1 MKIATIAE
9 MREMDGKAID
19 EYGIPE
25 HILMENAGEAA
36 YYVILNEFGVRHK
49 KFIVFCGSGNN
60 GGDGFV
66 VARKLHSN
74 GAEVKV
80 FLLSKR
86 DKFQGSAEKNL
97 EILSHLPVEIKE
109 IKSTKRLRVDI
120 LHTDAI
126 VDAIFGTGID
136 RNIEGIYREVID
148 LINTSNKTVFAV
160 DIASGINGDSGQE
173 MGTSV
178 QADYT
183 ITFGLPKI
191 GNLLYP
197 GFGRGG
203 KLFTSHIS
211 FPPSLYN
218 SDELK
223 AEIAHPL
230 PLPVR
235 AASTSKMDY
244 GPVLVIAGA
253 ANYFWAPHASA
264 YSVLKAGGGYVYL
277 ACPRSIA
284 ASVSQS
290 GKEVVFVPQ
299 EETNAGSIALI
310 NQDFLLELA
319 SRMKM
324 VILGPGL
331 SLNEETQSLVREL
344 VKEIDRPLLIDG
356 DGITAV
362 AHDIESIKERSE
374 ATILTPHPGEMAR
387 ICGIEREEIEKNQV
401 RVLQDV
407 TEKINAIIVLKGAH
421 SLIGYPDRSVFI
433 NVTGATGGQAGMAT
447 AGSGDVLNG
456 TIAAMYCLG
465 LPVEEAVR
473 TGVFVHGLA
482 GDMAAEEKGPD
493 GMTAQDTMDYLP
505 YAVQYY
511 RENLS
516 EISENFYDTVH
527 FV

>member
-9 MREMDGKAID
+9 MRELDRRAID

-25 HILMENAGEAA
+25 PILMENAGEAS
-36 YYVILNEFGVRHK
+36 YSVILNELGIRHK
-49 KFIVFCGSGNN
+49 RFIVFCGSGNN

-66 VARKLHSN
+66 VARKIHS
-74 GAEVKV
+74 GGGEVKV
-80 FLLSKR
+80 FLLAKR
-86 DKFQGSAEKNL
+86 DKYEGSAKENL
-97 EILSHLPVEIKE
+97 EILSRFPVEMKE
-109 IKSTKRLRVDI
+109 ISSIDKIRVDV
-120 LHTDAI
+120 LHSDAI

-136 RNIEGIYREVID
+136 RNIEGIYKEVIEF
-148 LINTSNKTVFAV
+148 INSSNKTVFAI
-160 DIASGINGDSGQE
+160 DIASGVNGDSGQE

-183 ITFGLPKI
+183 ITFGLPKT

-197 GFGRGG
+197 GYGRGG
-203 KLFTSHIS
+203 KLFTTHIS

-218 SDELK
+218 SDSLK
-223 AEIAHPL
+223 IEINRPV

-235 AASTSKMDY
+235 IANTTKMDY

-264 YSVLKAGGGYVYL
+264 YSVLKSGGGYVYL

-284 ASVSQS
+284 PSVSQS
-290 GKEVVFVPQ
+290 GKEVVFAPQ
-299 EETNAGSIALI
+299 DETGTGSIALK
-310 NQDFLLELA
+310 NKDFLLELA

-331 SLNEETQSLVREL
+331 SLNDETQNLIRDLATS
-344 VKEIDRPLLIDG
+344 IDKPLLIDG
-356 DGITAV
+356 DGITAIS
-362 AHDIESIKERSE
+362 HQIESITKRK
-374 ATILTPHPGEMAR
+374 AVTTLTPHPGEMAR
-387 ICGIEREEIEKNQV
+387 IANMEREEIEKNQV
-401 RVLQDV
+401 GVLQD
-407 TEKINAIIVLKGAH
+407 TASKLNAIIVLKGPH
-421 SLIGYPDRSVFI
+421 SLIGYPDGQVFI
-433 NVTGATGGQAGMAT
+433 NVTGATGGRAGMAT

-456 TIAAMYCLG
+456 TIAGMYCLD

-473 TGVFVHGLA
+473 MGVFVHGLA

-493 GMTAQDTMDYLP
+493 GMTAQDTLDYLP

-511 RENLS
+511 RENLP
-516 EISENFYDTVH
+516 ELLENFYNTIH

>member
-1 MKIATIAE
+1 
-9 MREMDGKAID
+9 
-19 EYGIPE
+19 
-25 HILMENAGEAA
+25 
-36 YYVILNEFGVRHK
+36 
-49 KFIVFCGSGNN
+49 
-60 GGDGFV
+60 
-66 VARKLHSN
+66 
-74 GAEVKV
+74 
-80 FLLSKR
+80 
-86 DKFQGSAEKNL
+86 
-97 EILSHLPVEIKE
+97 
-109 IKSTKRLRVDI
+109 
-120 LHTDAI
+120 
-126 VDAIFGTGID
+126 
-136 RNIEGIYREVID
+136 
-148 LINTSNKTVFAV
+148 
-160 DIASGINGDSGQE
+160 

-183 ITFGLPKI
+183 ITFGLPKV

-197 GFGRGG
+197 GYGRGG
-203 KLFTSHIS
+203 KLFTTHIS
-211 FPPSLYN
+211 FPPSLYD
-218 SDELK
+218 SEILK
-223 AEIAHPL
+223 VEIPHPL
-230 PLPVR
+230 TLPERVPN
-235 AASTSKMDY
+235 TTKMDY

-299 EETNAGSIALI
+299 DETNAGSIALI
-310 NQDFLLELA
+310 NKDFLLELA
-319 SRMKM
+319 SRMRM

-331 SLNEETQSLVREL
+331 SLNDETQSLVREL
-344 VKEIDRPLLIDG
+344 VKEIHKPLLIDG

-362 AHDIESIKERSE
+362 SHNIELIQERKEV
-374 ATILTPHPGEMAR
+374 TILTPHPGEMSR
-387 ICGIEREEIEKNQV
+387 LSGIEREEIENDQV
-401 RVLQDV
+401 HLLQEV
-407 TEKINAIIVLKGAH
+407 AEKLKAIIVLKGAH
-421 SLIGYPDRSVFI
+421 SLIGYPDRRMCI
-433 NVTGATGGQAGMAT
+433 NVTGATGGRAGMAT

-465 LPVEEAVR
+465 LSVEDAVR

-482 GDMAAEEKGPD
+482 GDMAAEEKGSD

-516 EISENFYDTVH
+516 DIAENFYNTVH